1 MRITVIGTGYVGLVT
16 GTCFAETGATVI
28 CVDNDPKKV
37 EILRNGETP
46 IYEPGLQ
53 NMIDRNVSMHRLSFS
68 MSIPEAARQSEIVFI
83 AVGTPPGEDGSA
95 DLSHVLGVAAEIGRA
110 IDKYTVVVNKS
121 TVPVGTAEKVRE
133 IINLELAKRKVTV
146 KFDVASNPEFLKE
159 GSAVEDFLRPERIV
173 IGVDSDEA
181 EEKMRSLYKPFLLNH
196 HPILFMDIA
205 SAELTKYAANAML
218 ATRISFINEIANLCE
233 KLGADINQVRRGI
246 GSDSRIGSKFLYAG
260 TGYGGSC
267 FPKDVKALIK
277 TATDVGYEA
286 NIIKAVEKTNNAQ
299 KHKLAEKVRTHFKSG
314 LKGKTIA
321 LWGLA
326 FKPQTDDI
334 REAPALVFIED
345 MKAEG
350 VKIKAYDPAAM
361 EETRN
366 QIGDAVFY
374 ATDQYEA
381 VKDADILVL
390 ATEWPEFRLPD
401 FERVGSLMKNKVVID
416 GRNIYEPADLAKLG
430 FIHYGIG
437 RK

>member
-53 NMIDRNVSMHRLSFS
+53 SMIDRNVAMHRLSFS
-68 MSIPEAARQSEIVFI
+68 MSIPEAAGQSEIVFI

-246 GSDSRIGSKFLYAG
+246 GTDSRIGSKFLYAG

-277 TATDVGYEA
+277 TAADAGYEA

-299 KHKLAEKVRTHFKSG
+299 KHKLAEKVRAHFKGG

-334 REAPALVFIED
+334 REAPALVFIDD
-345 MKAEG
+345 MKSEG

-361 EETRN
+361 EETRK

-401 FERVGSLMKNKVVID
+401 FDRVASLMKSKVIID
-416 GRNIYEPADLAKLG
+416 GRNIYEPADLAKSG
-430 FIHYGIG
+430 FVHYGIG